1 MTRNALM
8 RLEFPAEKG
17 FNDYSRYR
25 HARGVVIRVARNK
38 KEKRSM
44 RLKDKVAI
52 ITGAGLGMGQEA
64 SILFAKE
71 GAKVVVFDLNEE
83 AAAETVAEVKKN
95 GGKAL
100 LVVGDVAR
108 EADVKRGVD
117 EGVKAFGKLNILY
130 ANAGVLW
137 KDRDKSVIET
147 TEENWDIVQAINLKG
162 AFFLT
167 KHGIP
172 KLKQAGGGSI
182 ILVGSISALAGFTL
196 AQDSYTC
203 AKGALISLAKS
214 LAVQFG
220 PDKIRCNVIHP
231 GMIDTPLQAPYLTPE
246 KKKAIA
252 DSLPMKRLGVARDI
266 ANAALF
272 LASDESSWMTGAE
285 MIVDGGFIA
294 T

>member
-1 MTRNALM
+1 
-8 RLEFPAEKG
+8 
-17 FNDYSRYR
+17 
-25 HARGVVIRVARNK
+25 
-38 KEKRSM
+38 M

-52 ITGAGLGMGQEA
+52 ITGAGLGMGREA
-64 SILFAKE
+64 SVLFAQE
-71 GAKVVVFDLNEE
+71 GAKVVVFDLNE
-83 AAAETVAEVKKN
+83 AAAQETAAIIEKN

-100 LVVGDVAR
+100 VVAGNVAK
-108 EADVKRGVD
+108 EADVKRCV
-117 EGVKAFGKLNILY
+117 EEAVAKFGKLDILY

-162 AFFLT
+162 PFFLT

-172 KLKQAGGGSI
+172 ELQKAGGGSI
-182 ILVGSISALAGFTL
+182 ILVGSISALAGFSL

-203 AKGALISLAKS
+203 AKGALISLNKS

-220 PDKIRCNVIHP
+220 PDNIRCNIIHP
-231 GMIDTPLQAPYLTPE
+231 GMVDTALQAPYLTPE
-246 KKKAIA
+246 KKKAIG

-272 LASDESSWMTGAE
+272 LASDESCWMTGAE
-285 MIVDGGFIA
+285 MIIDGGFIA

>member
-1 MTRNALM
+1 
-8 RLEFPAEKG
+8 
-17 FNDYSRYR
+17 
-25 HARGVVIRVARNK
+25 
-38 KEKRSM
+38 M

-52 ITGAGLGMGQEA
+52 ITGAGMGMGREA
-64 SILFAKE
+64 SVLFAQE
-71 GAKVVVFDLNEE
+71 GAKVLVFDINRQ
-83 AAAETVAEVKKN
+83 AAEETVAAARAV
-95 GGKAL
+95 GGDAAA
-100 LVVGDVAR
+100 VIGDVSK

-117 EGVKAFGKLNILY
+117 EAVARFGKLDILY

-172 KLKQAGGGSI
+172 RLREAGGGSI
-182 ILVGSISALAGFTL
+182 ILVGSISALAGFSL

-220 PDKIRCNVIHP
+220 PDNIRCNVIHP
-231 GMIDTPLQAPYLTPE
+231 GMIDTPLQAPYLTEE

-252 DSLPMKRLGVARDI
+252 AELPLRRLGVARDI

-272 LASDESSWMTGAE
+272 LASDESAWMTGAE

-294 T
+294 M

>member
-1 MTRNALM
+1 
-8 RLEFPAEKG
+8 
-17 FNDYSRYR
+17 
-25 HARGVVIRVARNK
+25 
-38 KEKRSM
+38 M

-52 ITGAGLGMGQEA
+52 ITGAGLGMGRA
-64 SILFAKE
+64 GSVLFARE
-71 GAKVVVFDLNEE
+71 GASVLIFDLNEK
-83 AAAETVAEVKKN
+83 AARETENIIKSE
-95 GGKAL
+95 GGKCAIFI
-100 LVVGDVAR
+100 GDVSK
-108 EADVKRGVD
+108 EADVKAGV
-117 EGVKAFGKLNILY
+117 EEAVKQFGKLNILY

-172 KLKQAGGGSI
+172 YLQKAGGGSI
-182 ILVGSISALAGFTL
+182 ILVGSISALVGFTL

-220 PDKIRCNVIHP
+220 PDNIRCNIIHP
-231 GMIDTPLQAPYLTPE
+231 GMVDTPLQEPYLTPE
-246 KKKAIA
+246 KKKAIG
-252 DSLPMKRLGVARDI
+252 DSLPLKRLGKPEDI
-266 ANAALF
+266 ANTALF

-285 MIVDGGFIA
+285 LVVDGGFIA

>member
-1 MTRNALM
+1 
-8 RLEFPAEKG
+8 
-17 FNDYSRYR
+17 
-25 HARGVVIRVARNK
+25 
-38 KEKRSM
+38 M

-52 ITGAGLGMGQEA
+52 ITGAGLGMGRAA
-64 SILFAKE
+64 SVLFARE
-71 GAKVVVFDLNEE
+71 GASVLIFDMNEK
-83 AAAETVAEVKKN
+83 AARETENIIKSE
-95 GGKAL
+95 GGKCAIF
-100 LVVGDVAR
+100 VGDVSK
-108 EADVKRGVD
+108 EADVKAGV
-117 EGVKAFGKLNILY
+117 EAAVKQFGKLNILY

-172 KLKQAGGGSI
+172 YLQKAGGGSI
-182 ILVGSISALAGFTL
+182 ILVGSISALVGFTL

-220 PDKIRCNVIHP
+220 PDNIRCNIIHP
-231 GMIDTPLQAPYLTPE
+231 GMVDTPLQEPYLTPE
-246 KKKAIA
+246 KKKAIG
-252 DSLPMKRLGVARDI
+252 DSLPLKRLGKPEDI
-266 ANAALF
+266 AYTALF

-285 MIVDGGFIA
+285 LIVDGGFIA